1 MKRIFLML
9 AIVSISLCESS
20 CVSTKR
26 FNELKADAIRL
37 DSENAIQSEKSDSLT
52 RRIYQINNTMNQER
66 SRYERNSESARRNFE
81 EMKNRYERLLRAGS
95 DEADRMLKEIEQN
108 QIKLQ
113 ELEAR
118 LQSREEAIRQIKQ
131 KVSNAL
137 LGFEGK
143 GLTVTQKGG
152 MVYVSMEDKLLF
164 NSGSFQ
170 IGAQG
175 KKAVSELAEVLA
187 QNPDINIMVEGHTDN
202 VPYKENGH
210 LKDNLDLS
218 VKRATTVTRLL
229 LQNKGISPDRIVSA
243 GRGDALPLDN
253 ENSREARQKNRRT
266 EIILTP
272 KLDEL
277 FELAQ

>member
-1 MKRIFLML
+1 ML

-26 FNELKADAIRL
+26 FNELKTDAIRL
-37 DSENAIQSEKSDSLT
+37 DSENAIQSEKIDSLN

-143 GLTVTQKGG
+143 GLTITQKGG

-175 KKAVSELAEVLA
+175 KKAISELAEVLA